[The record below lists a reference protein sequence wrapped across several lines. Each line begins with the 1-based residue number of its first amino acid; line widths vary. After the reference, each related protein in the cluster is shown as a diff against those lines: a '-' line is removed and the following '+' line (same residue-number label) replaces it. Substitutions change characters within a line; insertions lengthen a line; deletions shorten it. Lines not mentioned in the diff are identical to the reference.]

1 MTVTCALE
9 RLLEG
14 HAISFRLCKIQE
26 VFPYFAVYYKQG
38 SVFSLVISLVLQNVF
53 QNYHI
58 LVAGTARVIF
68 YLVSVEPFEY
78 KCQWCF
84 INFHFLSYSLWI
96 SAIEEYQVWSVL
108 LKSFRQH
115 PANTHAER
123 PRVLSLHNTFSL
135 ELPPFFHA
143 YVFFTRQNSL
153 SIKLLVSKKYTAIE
167 AHIHLQIVFFFDLW
181 NERGAN
187 WKFADCGWDL

>member
-1 MTVTCALE
+1 MTLTWALE

-14 HAISFRLCKIQE
+14 HDIFSFTQNTITPTILSPLLQTRKCA
-26 VFPYFAVYYKQG
+26 FPF
-38 SVFSLVISLVLQNVF
+38 ISLVFQCF

-58 LVAGTARVIF
+58 LVAETGWVIF
-68 YLVSVEPFEY
+68 HLISFEPCEY
-78 KCQWCF
+78 KYQCCF
-84 INFHFLSYSLWI
+84 INSHFLSYSLWI

-123 PRVLSLHNTFSL
+123 PRELSLHNTFSL

-143 YVFFTRQNSL
+143 YVFLPAKIPPKL
-153 SIKLLVSKKYTAIE
+153 SIKLLVGKK
-167 AHIHLQIVFFFDLW
+167 
-181 NERGAN
+181 
-187 WKFADCGWDL
+187 